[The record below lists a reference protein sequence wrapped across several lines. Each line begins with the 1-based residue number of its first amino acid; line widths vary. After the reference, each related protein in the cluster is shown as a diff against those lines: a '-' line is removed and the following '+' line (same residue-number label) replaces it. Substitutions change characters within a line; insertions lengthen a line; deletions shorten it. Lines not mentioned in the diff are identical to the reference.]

1 MNYRKALA
9 GFITVF
15 TITLIISI
23 AVTFLWNLIF
33 NESAFIDWQTSFT
46 LAIILGIILSIN
58 DVRKQKNRNP
68 E

>member
-1 MNYRKALA
+1 MNYKKVFI

-15 TITLIISI
+15 TITLIVGI

-46 LAIILGIILSIN
+46 LAIILGIILSLN
-58 DVRKQKNRNP
+58 DVRKHKNRNP